1 MLAPHE
7 LKNKE
12 FNKSL
17 RGYSTE
23 EVDEHIDFLIE
34 KYTELYRAND
44 ELEKQLRLTQAQL
57 DAMKSEEEAIRSAL
71 VNAQKASNRIIGEA
85 NERAD
90 VIMTSAK
97 NSCDKMINDA
107 KASVRAENEK
117 FRLVREQISSF
128 KRQLYD
134 KYQKHIELIEKITPD
149 SDVEIKH
156 IDESEEAEFSKKVVE
171 RIRNDLTGKDTIISG
186 TAVPFADENSSEDK
200 LESETPYVRV
210 PAEEAIPEVLTEK
223 AEKQEIIRDSSEFTE
238 SVFADEAPASSFEDV
253 TEDASSKEATSG
265 ETQFIYPE
273 NTPDVKEDK
282 NDEPSIRIERFD
294 IPDDDIL
301 SFSSDDDSGE
311 SIINAIKQI
320 NMEVSRAS
328 ASGNDEEEFL
338 RIINSLSGDS
348 GNASSAE
355 FNKAYDE
362 KKN

>member
-57 DAMKSEEEAIRSAL
+57 DAMKSDEEAIRSAL
-71 VNAQKASNRIIGEA
+71 INAQKASNRIIGEA

-90 VIMTSAK
+90 VIMSSAR
-97 NSCDKMINDA
+97 NSCDKMIDDA

-117 FRLVREQISSF
+117 LRLVREQISSF

-149 SDVEIKH
+149 SDLEIRH
-156 IDESEEAEFSKKVVE
+156 ISEDDEAEFSKKVVE
-171 RIRNDLTGKDTIISG
+171 RIKNDLTGKDTIISG
-186 TAVPFADENSSEDK
+186 TAVPFAEEDVSADKVENEI
-200 LESETPYVRV
+200 PYVRV
-210 PAEEAIPEVLTEK
+210 SAEENIPDEITEK
-223 AEKQEIIRDSSEFTE
+223 VEKQEAIRDSLE
-238 SVFADEAPASSFEDV
+238 FADDPVSDRETEETDEIMNGKDVYYCEAPVVSPANIPESGG
-253 TEDASSKEATSG
+253 DASA
-265 ETQFIYPE
+265 
-273 NTPDVKEDK
+273 D
-282 NDEPSIRIERFD
+282 DELKIEIERTD
-294 IPDDDIL
+294 I
-301 SFSSDDDSGE
+301 SSDDEYSPVSDDETGG

-320 NMEVSRAS
+320 NFEVSNS
-328 ASGNDEEEFL
+328 SSVGNDDEELL
-338 RIINSLSGDS
+338 RIINSLSRDS
-348 GNASSAE
+348 GNSSTAE

-362 KKN
+362 KKI